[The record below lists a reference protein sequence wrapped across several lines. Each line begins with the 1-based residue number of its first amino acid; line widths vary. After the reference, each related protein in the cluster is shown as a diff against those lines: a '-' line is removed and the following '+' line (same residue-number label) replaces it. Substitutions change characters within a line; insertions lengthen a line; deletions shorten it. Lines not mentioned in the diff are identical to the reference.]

1 LNKYAG
7 DVVDY
12 FNSNVLNQGMYQF
25 CFVDAAVMSTPILCK
40 KRRPP
45 SRELYHG
52 VGSIARYEYRTI
64 LCRSVVFIL
73 VY

>member
-1 LNKYAG
+1 MNKYAG

-52 VGSIARYEYRTI
+52 VGSIARIVT
-64 LCRSVVFIL
+64 
-73 VY
+73 